1 LLKINYILEK
11 LIKKYLFI
19 NQKISKKNQE
29 IMLNLNKKDF
39 APESLVKKA
48 IKDPKILNE
57 LVENLVIKD
66 ETIRYNSHKVLLI
79 VSEVNPE
86 VLYSKWD
93 FFVNLLKSK
102 NNFHKVIGLQIIAN
116 LTKID
121 REKKFEDIFD
131 IYCDLLDAKSVMTA
145 ANLARNL
152 GKIANAKPN
161 LRSKI
166 TNKLLEIEKTSHE
179 PGRKELIKASV
190 IESFR
195 EFFEVSD
202 NRDLIINFVK
212 KQLNSSSPKTR
223 NTAEKFL
230 KNLS

>member
-1 LLKINYILEK
+1 MHVLN
-11 LIKKYLFI
+11 
-19 NQKISKKNQE
+19 NKN
-29 IMLNLNKKDF
+29 F
-39 APESLVKKA
+39 APESLVNKA
-48 IKDPKILNE
+48 IEEPKVLSE

-66 ETIRYNSHKVLLI
+66 ETIRYNSHKVLSI
-79 VSEVNPE
+79 VSEVNPK
-86 VLYSKWD
+86 VLYPKWE
-93 FFVNLLKSK
+93 FFVDLVKSK

-121 REKKFEDIFD
+121 IKRKFEDIFD

-145 ANLARNL
+145 AKLAGNL

-195 EFFEVSD
+195 EYFEVSD

-230 KNLS
+230 KDLT